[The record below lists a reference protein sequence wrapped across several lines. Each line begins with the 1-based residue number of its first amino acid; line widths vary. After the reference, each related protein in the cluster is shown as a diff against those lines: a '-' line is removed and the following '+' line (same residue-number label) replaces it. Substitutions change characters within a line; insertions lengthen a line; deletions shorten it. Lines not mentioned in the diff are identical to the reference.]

1 MSARSRPGAIPEPA
15 TPCHLANLQQSIRA
29 EVRSIGPPCRRRGLI
44 KYQPVETELS
54 DSIHE
59 LAEIDGIAHV
69 AVSVQTVTIDPLLL
83 LVVRDNNIDLEQTRR
98 LVSSHLS

>member
-15 TPCHLANLQQSIRA
+15 TPCHLANLQQSIRE

-44 KYQPVETELS
+44 QYQPVDTELS

-59 LAEIDGIAHV
+59 LAEIDRLAHV
-69 AVSVQTVTIDPLLL
+69 AVSAYAVPIVPVLL
-83 LVVRDNNIDLEQTRR
+83 LVRRCYNDHRDEARAR
-98 LVSSHLS
+98 